1 MRYATTETKPM
12 PEQLVQI
19 ATQFWNTIGQMAPF
33 LLFGFLAAGALSVLV
48 SADWI
53 ERNLGGGRLAP
64 VIKASA
70 FGVPLPLCSCSV
82 IPVAASLRKHGASKG
97 ATTAFLISTP
107 QTGVDSILATFSL
120 LGWITAVFR
129 PVAALISGVLGGA
142 LVSLTGDNGG
152 PKSLDLAPCTDACC
166 TSQGGGKIAAALHY
180 GLVALPR
187 DIGKSLLVGLV
198 LGALITVYIGG
209 NDYFSQ
215 AVPPGPLQILLL
227 MLVGV
232 PLYICATASI
242 PIAAGLIMAGVSPG
256 AALAMLITGPATNAA
271 TIVTIWK
278 VLGRRTCLIYL
289 GTMMV
294 SAFVGGLLLDKV
306 VTINQVQMAMHDDW
320 MPVWFRHVSAVGLI
334 GLLGFGAFRR
344 PGDQTDH
351 SHDHPGD
358 LKLNVEGMT
367 CEHCESSV
375 KNTLLACSS
384 VSEVSIDLKAGTA
397 SVSGDD
403 LKPDELIEAV
413 EKAGFS
419 ASTFD
424 PH

>member
-1 MRYATTETKPM
+1 M
-12 PEQLVQI
+12 PEQLTEL
-19 ATQFWNTIGQMAPF
+19 AWQFWSTIGQMAPF

-48 SADWI
+48 SATWI
-53 ERNLGGGRLAP
+53 EKNLGRGRLAP

-70 FGVPLPLCSCSV
+70 FGVPLPLGSCWF
-82 IPVAASLRKHGASKG
+82 IRVAAALPKPGASKG

-129 PVAALISGVLGGA
+129 PLAALISGVLGGA
-142 LVSLTGDNGG
+142 LVSLTGSNGG
-152 PKSLDLAPCTDACC
+152 PTISDTTPCAEACC
-166 TSQGGGKIAAALHY
+166 TSSGGGKLAAALRY
-180 GLVALPR
+180 GLIALPR
-187 DIGKSLLVGLV
+187 DIGKSLLFGLV

-215 AVPPGPLQILLL
+215 TVPPGPVQILLL
-227 MLVGV
+227 MLVGI

-242 PIAAGLIMAGVSPG
+242 PIAAGVSPG

-294 SAFVGGLLLDKV
+294 SAFVGGMLLDSV

-320 MPVWFRHVSAVGLI
+320 MPIWFRHASAVGLI
-334 GLLGFGAFRR
+334 GLLGFGAFGRTASHADHA
-344 PGDQTDH
+344 GDHQ
-351 SHDHPGD
+351 GK
-358 LKLNVEGMT
+358 LKLNVGGMT
-367 CEHCESSV
+367 CGHCESSV
-375 KNTLLACSS
+375 RKALEACGS
-384 VSEVSIDLKAGTA
+384 VSEVSIDLKAATA
-397 SVSGDD
+397 YVSGDD
-403 LKPDELIEAV
+403 LQINELVAAV

-419 ASTFD
+419 ASAD
-424 PH
+424 ESHK